1 MKLKGF
7 QVQMFR
13 SIIDSGWVDIEP
25 LTVVVGKNEVGKTS
39 LLRAL
44 HKLKPFA
51 PDPYVMDNEW
61 PRGRRRE
68 RDEKQIVCRARF
80 ELETPDLQALRKA
93 VGLELPTGVVGFSRD
108 YKGTLH
114 VEVPWPTDVLPRRPP
129 SSVLDPIGNGI
140 PNPPAGVGEGFRAKF
155 ATIVD
160 ATKQAIREGDVARL
174 ETLKDEHARELQSA
188 RSASQPQLQ
197 HEQQFEGAY
206 AAKVAEAIQS
216 IKGTQTLHQVA
227 VNRLAELL
235 PTFIYMSDYRA
246 FTGSAQL
253 DQVLQR
259 KARGQLTEADR
270 TLMTILELSGLGLER
285 EVEKGNLADRK
296 QRQLDLDDASATLTR
311 TISDRW
317 GQRKYGVAFRG
328 DGQLFYTFVK
338 DQHDPSLI
346 ELEERSKGFQW
357 FFSFDLMFMYETKG
371 TFANC
376 VILLDEP
383 GLHLHP
389 NAQRDLLRRL
399 EEYAANNTLVYT
411 THLPFMID
419 LHHPERIRILSESD
433 EGTKVSADLTASQ
446 PDAKFVLEAALGMS
460 GSSSYLLSRRNL
472 VVEGVDDFWILNEL
486 SNLFRRSGL
495 TALPEDLF
503 ITPAGGASEAAYIA
517 TLMIGQRLEVTVL
530 LDSDVAGATARDKLV
545 KNWLTRYQSPHGTV
559 LNIGRLIAN
568 ENDEVAIEDLFP
580 ADYYLSFVKDLYT
593 RELAAAGAEGLDLK
607 GSGQLSK
614 RVARAMEAFQIP
626 LNKSSVAKRIR
637 SALNKMKTVAELPPE
652 TKERGQKLL
661 RAITE
666 SFQTTAA
673 S

>member
-7 QVQMFR
+7 QAQMFR

-44 HKLKPFA
+44 HKLNPFA

-68 RDEKQIVCRARF
+68 RDEKQMVCRAKF
-80 ELETPDLQALRKA
+80 ELEAPDLAALRKA
-93 VGLELPTGVVGFSRD
+93 VGLELPPGVVEFSRD

-114 VEVPWPTDVLPRRPP
+114 VEVPWTTEVLPRRPA
-129 SSVLDPIGNGI
+129 SSVLEPIANGI
-140 PNPPAGVGEGFRAKF
+140 PNPPVAAGEGFRAKF
-155 ATIVD
+155 TTLVD

-174 ETLKDEHARELQSA
+174 EALKDEHTRELQSA
-188 RSASQPQLQ
+188 RSASQPQIQ
-197 HEQQFEGAY
+197 QEQQFEGTY
-206 AAKVAEAIQS
+206 AAKIAEAIQS

-227 VNRLAELL
+227 INRLAELL

-259 KARGQLTEADR
+259 KARNQLTEADR
-270 TLMTILELSGLGLER
+270 TLMTILELSGLSLEK
-285 EVEKGNLADRK
+285 EVEKGNLTDRK

-317 GQRKYGVAFRG
+317 GQRKYEVAFRG

-419 LHHPERIRILSESD
+419 LHHPERIRVLSESD
-433 EGTKVSADLTASQ
+433 EGTRVSADLTTSQ

-472 VVEGVDDFWILNEL
+472 VVEGVDDYWILNEL
-486 SNLFRRSGL
+486 SDLFRRSGRPS
-495 TALPEDLF
+495 LPDDLF

-517 TLMIGQRLEVTVL
+517 TLMIGQRLEVAVL
-530 LDSDVAGATARDKLV
+530 LDSDVAGASARDKLV
-545 KNWLTRYQSPHGTV
+545 KNWLTRYQSPHAAV
-559 LNIGRLIAN
+559 LNIGRVIAN

-580 ADYYLSFVKDLYT
+580 ADYYLRFVKDLYA
-593 RELAAAGAEGLDLK
+593 RELAAAGVKDLDLK
-607 GSGQLSK
+607 GSDQLCR
-614 RVARAMEAFQIP
+614 RVSRAMETHQIP
-626 LNKSSVAKRIR
+626 FNKSSVAKRIR
-637 SALNKMKTVAELPPE
+637 SALSKMKTVDELPPE
-652 TKERGQKLL
+652 TKERADKLL

-666 SFQTTAA
+666 SFQAKA
-673 S
+673 GS